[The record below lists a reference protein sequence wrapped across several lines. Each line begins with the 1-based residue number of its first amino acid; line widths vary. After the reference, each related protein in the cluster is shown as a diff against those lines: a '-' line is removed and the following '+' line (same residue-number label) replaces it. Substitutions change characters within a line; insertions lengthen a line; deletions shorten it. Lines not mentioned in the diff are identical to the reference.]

1 MFETRANDDGAKEI
15 VDKPCVLVLPTGG
28 SVLACAPVSSAA
40 RIPLLVAFAQ
50 ESQHAINAV
59 VQLHVLIEN
68 LGI

>member
-1 MFETRANDDGAKEI
+1 MFETRANDDCAEEI
-15 VDKPCVLVLPTGG
+15 VDKPFVLVFPTGG
-28 SVLACAPVSSAA
+28 SVLAWTPMSSAA

-59 VQLHVLIEN
+59 VQLHVPIEN